1 MKYTSLSRSLNL
13 TIVPI
18 ILLFASFS
26 VNAQS
31 YEYDL
36 GKLNDYLYNF
46 NNGAYG
52 PFEVS
57 GKKVRFKTKLE
68 KEISF
73 SVDSVKGAEI
83 SELAKCVTLYTV
95 DKKEYIVINGSYTFT
110 ASNYTFIN
118 AMRLPFN
125 YGKFANLLNNFIFSL
140 KGKPVPSDLVFPET
154 EESYKVDDELPMLLE
169 EAKTMATK
177 SALERAV
184 FNMKM
189 FLYNMPLGNTYFNGV
204 EYTGGVLKLKFLKGR
219 YETINLGIVKSL
231 KIEDISLS
239 RPNVTID
246 SKGGYCYY
254 NSWNDYYF
262 ANGNWN
268 EFNNKNAKTFYVL
281 LGNIIDSYRLQHVKR
296 YKVEQTYEER
306 LKLILD
312 SNFLPSIKSDVTYQ
326 LTEVPKSE
334 PKYRKLKDLIGKDL
348 TDASLT
354 INEDFKT
361 YSGFLRIDAFETAL
375 VNNVKIKYITDKE
388 GNNLTAYQQKLNK
401 KDASKVNEEKPDTR
415 FASKEEEME
424 FRLDSLVSIVIKE
437 KLFKVLRADLEK
449 SGFVLKDQGSDQIAV
464 PSKNISAYG
473 TRFGIQPFKEYRVL
487 ILGKS
492 IKNITMRINNTLID
506 IDKPSPTNDY
516 IALKSL
522 SEDPQS
528 KMAIGLLNIKVFKGV
543 KGYNRITVY
552 SEGESMQDAD
562 VFLFEKK

>member
-1 MKYTSLSRSLNL
+1 M
-13 TIVPI
+13 
-18 ILLFASFS
+18 
-26 VNAQS
+26 
-31 YEYDL
+31 
-36 GKLNDYLYNF
+36 
-46 NNGAYG
+46 
-52 PFEVS
+52 
-57 GKKVRFKTKLE
+57 
-68 KEISF
+68 
-73 SVDSVKGAEI
+73 
-83 SELAKCVTLYTV
+83 
-95 DKKEYIVINGSYTFT
+95 
-110 ASNYTFIN
+110 
-118 AMRLPFN
+118 
-125 YGKFANLLNNFIFSL
+125 
-140 KGKPVPSDLVFPET
+140 VFPET
-154 EESYKVDDELPMLLE
+154 EESYKVDDELSMLLE

-424 FRLDSLVSIVIKE
+424 FRLDSLVSIVIK
-437 KLFKVLRADLEK
+437 KNYSK
-449 SGFVLKDQGSDQIAV
+449 SCEPTLKNQ
-464 PSKNISAYG
+464 
-473 TRFGIQPFKEYRVL
+473 
-487 ILGKS
+487 
-492 IKNITMRINNTLID
+492 
-506 IDKPSPTNDY
+506 
-516 IALKSL
+516 AL
-522 SEDPQS
+522 
-528 KMAIGLLNIKVFKGV
+528 
-543 KGYNRITVY
+543 Y
-552 SEGESMQDAD
+552 
-562 VFLFEKK
+562 